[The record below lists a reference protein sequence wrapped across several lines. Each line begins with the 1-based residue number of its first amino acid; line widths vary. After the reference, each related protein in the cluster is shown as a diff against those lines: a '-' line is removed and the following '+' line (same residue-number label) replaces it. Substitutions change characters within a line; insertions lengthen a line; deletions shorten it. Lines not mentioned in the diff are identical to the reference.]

1 MEVSQAEV
9 VLCEFYFSDLK
20 QNKLRPVV
28 VFKDNLPFEDFV
40 GIPISSRLDSL
51 KDDEVVIDQ
60 SDFTMGSLPKRS
72 KVIDLDPK
80 EVLARHGVG
89 VRQCGQPCPRLAGSP
104 CCCIRWLML
113 KRNLIV
119 NGSPAELQACA
130 CGDAQQTCSP
140 GADRVPSR

>member
-9 VLCEFYFSDLK
+9 VLCEFYFSNLK

-60 SDFTMGSLPKRS
+60 SDFTAGSLPKRS
-72 KVIDLDPK
+72 KVM
-80 EVLARHGVG
+80 
-89 VRQCGQPCPRLAGSP
+89 VRKIFVIA
-104 CCCIRWLML
+104 
-113 KRNLIV
+113 K
-119 NGSPAELQACA
+119 
-130 CGDAQQTCSP
+130 
-140 GADRVPSR
+140 